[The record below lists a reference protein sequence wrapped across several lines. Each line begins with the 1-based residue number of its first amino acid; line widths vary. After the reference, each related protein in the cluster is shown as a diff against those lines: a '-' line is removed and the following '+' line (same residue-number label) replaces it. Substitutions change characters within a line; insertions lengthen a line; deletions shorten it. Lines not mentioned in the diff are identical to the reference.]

1 MKRRDFLKYG
11 IGAGVAATGVFAWA
25 RSGRM
30 GGMGHNMNGMGH
42 NMSGMG
48 HGMSGMGGMNHNMGG
63 MGMGAQNLMPVTAM
77 AAGAPLAP
85 LALLPNRSRKLG
97 LFRAKLTAKP
107 VMVTLAGA
115 KQTELWA
122 YNDSVPGPQIVVTE
136 GDRVEITFENQL
148 SQPTTVHWHGLPVPS
163 DQDGNP
169 QDPVA
174 PGQTRI
180 YQFTVPEGSAGT
192 YWYHPHP
199 HGHVSEQVAHG
210 LAGTF
215 IVKAKQDPLAHLP
228 EQHWLISDLRLDV
241 DGRVPENTMLD
252 WMNGREGQFVLVNG
266 QREPKIS
273 LSGEH
278 RVRIWNACAARY
290 LRLHIPNCEFILLGT
305 DGGLLEAPQAPV
317 TELFLSPADRV
328 EVVVRTRKPGTYAL
342 QSLYYDRSK
351 MMVQETPYTLT
362 LGQVTVGAKVAAL
375 PRTLRKI
382 NDFGP
387 VVARKRV
394 VFSEEMGGMG
404 GDHSMSGGMG
414 MSMMANMFKVNGQTY
429 DMNRIDLTSKVGEVE
444 EWTVFNNSHMD
455 HPFHLHGTQFMVV
468 SHSLNDR
475 TEPAPYRAYQDTVNL
490 RPYETIVFKVVQ
502 HDKGLRMFHC
512 HILEHENLGMMANLN
527 VV

>member
-11 IGAGVAATGVFAWA
+11 VGAGVAATGVLAWA
-25 RSGRM
+25 RGHM
-30 GGMGHNMNGMGH
+30 GMGHNM
-42 NMSGMG
+42 
-48 HGMSGMGGMNHNMGG
+48 GGMNHDMGNMPNMNHDMGRMQG
-63 MGMGAQNLMPVTAM
+63 MGHGAQNLMPVTAM
-77 AAGAPLAP
+77 AAGAPLA
-85 LALLPNRSRKLG
+85 ALGLMPNRSKKFG
-97 LFRAKLTAKP
+97 LFQAELTAKP
-107 VMVTLAGA
+107 VMVTLAGG

-136 GDRVEITFENQL
+136 GDRVEIMFENQL

-174 PGQTRI
+174 PGERRL

-210 LAGTF
+210 LAGTL

-228 EQHWLISDLRLDV
+228 EQHWLISDLRLDIN
-241 DGRVPENTMLD
+241 GRVPENTMLD

-266 QREPKIS
+266 QREPKINI
-273 LSGEH
+273 SGEH

-305 DGGLLEAPQAPV
+305 DGGLLAAPQAPV

-328 EVVVRTRKPGTYAL
+328 EVVVRTRQPGTYAL

-351 MMVQETPYTLT
+351 MMVKETPHTLT

-394 VFSEEMGGMG
+394 VFSEEMGGGQHDMG
-404 GDHSMSGGMG
+404 EGGMG
-414 MSMMANMFKVNGQTY
+414 MSMMANMFRVNGKTY
-429 DMNRIDLTSKVGEVE
+429 DMARIDLTSKVGEVE
-444 EWTVFNNSHMD
+444 EWTVFNDSHMD
-455 HPFHLHGTQFMVV
+455 HPFHLHGTQFMVI
-468 SHSLNDR
+468 SHSLNNR
-475 TEPAPYRAYQDTVNL
+475 TVPAAYRAYKDTINL

-502 HDKGLRMFHC
+502 KEKGLRMFHC